1 MLSARKTIEQRRVQ
15 LSQFGSSSTLIE
27 SKTPIQSSNSNGSS
41 NPAVKSEKV
50 ELFDAYPM
58 APGESTET
66 KTMFDAIIKAQ
77 RAAQLRAQIQ
87 SRLAAAGLVPS
98 VSSDSAA
105 SYVLWLL
112 LVCLL
117 FSMFVFNL

>member
-1 MLSARKTIEQRRVQ
+1 MMLSARKTIEQRRVQ
-15 LSQFGSSSTLIE
+15 LSQFGSSSSLVETKPHIQ
-27 SKTPIQSSNSNGSS
+27 QSSSSNGSS
-41 NPAVKSEKV
+41 NPPVKSEKV

-105 SYVLWLL
+105 SYVLLL
-112 LVCLL
+112 LLL
-117 FSMFVFNL
+117 CFIVSIFCI